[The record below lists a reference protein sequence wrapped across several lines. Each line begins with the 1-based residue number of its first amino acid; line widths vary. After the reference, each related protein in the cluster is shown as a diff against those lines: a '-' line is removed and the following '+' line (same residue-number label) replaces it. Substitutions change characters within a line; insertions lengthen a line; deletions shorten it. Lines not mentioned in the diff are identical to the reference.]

1 MTIANEIGSDKY
13 FIAGNGA
20 IVYDMKK
27 KKEIIYENVYLNKK
41 VLDIIKFVRK
51 IVLDIMY
58 IQKKK
63 Y

>member
-27 KKEIIYENVYLNKK
+27 KRNYIRKCLPKQK